1 MSDLKHSIKLVSME
15 LSNFKSFSKFA
26 NINQDAHIVGPFT
39 NFTGIVGPN
48 GVGKSNIFD
57 AVAFALNLSLA
68 PGKVRHTREL
78 ANRLNLVANGDNDSK
93 NQDSQDSF
101 EFFVKL
107 NFLKINSETN
117 KQEKLSIQRGL
128 KRQPET
134 GSYFNEYIVNEDHER
149 PLLYEEYK
157 KLLDTVYHLDI
168 QQFIVFQSQLD
179 QLCFSQNSSQKLVQT
194 FEKLSGSI
202 QFKESFDTFK
212 SKIHSLES
220 DLKSLCEN
228 LKELRHEK
236 IKIKGLSDFQ
246 NQIDECI

>member
-1 MSDLKHSIKLVSME
+1 MDSISKYLNNNPSFSAKFKVKMSDLKHTIKLVSME

-78 ANRLNLVANGDNDSK
+78 AHRLNLVANGDNDSK

-107 NFLKINSETN
+107 NFLKINLETN
-117 KQEKLSIQRGL
+117 KQE
-128 KRQPET
+128 T
-134 GSYFNEYIVNEDHER
+134 GSNNGPTALRRSLR
-149 PLLYEEYK
+149 PLNKVKAAWSHRLMTKPMMTMVRLWRARE
-157 KLLDTVYHLDI
+157 
-168 QQFIVFQSQLD
+168 
-179 QLCFSQNSSQKLVQT
+179 NR
-194 FEKLSGSI
+194 
-202 QFKESFDTFK
+202 
-212 SKIHSLES
+212 
-220 DLKSLCEN
+220 DL
-228 LKELRHEK
+228 
-236 IKIKGLSDFQ
+236 
-246 NQIDECI
+246 